1 MNKQKEQ
8 LFLVIW
14 TQALLALIGSLFF
27 SEVMGYVPCDLCWI
41 QRIIMYPLVVIYGV
55 AIFKKNVDIALP
67 GLILSGIGIFVSTY
81 HYGIQKLSF
90 LQEQGGTC
98 TIVPCNVQYINYFGF
113 ITIPFLALV
122 AFVVIFTLHIIIVIQ
137 KKKG

>member
-27 SEVMGYVPCDLCWI
+27 SVVMGYVPCDICWI

-55 AIFKKNVDIALP
+55 AIFKKKVDIALP